1 MGAVAPEALAIS
13 AAREY
18 LLASLP
24 AKVAALNLLRPA
36 VLKSALIGPF
46 TVPSG
51 AVLKLSA
58 SSQEATP
65 TGVTLTS
72 GTRTAAQVAA
82 DITAA
87 SVPGLTAGVDAAGR
101 LTLTSSSTP
110 AAGAPSVVVVA
121 RDSDADGA
129 NATGSNA
136 AFGWAEGGEH
146 FEVPAI
152 VAPSWRGVIDGK
164 PLGGAVDMGQGF
176 WVMLGRRTVTPT
188 HPGIRRDTFNV
199 SVLVELWRPF
209 SANAPPHRS
218 REPISACVRAVREV
232 VESDDGRYLGRQ
244 WANDIQLTTIGTVT
258 IDDGVFVANDLPG
271 VLFDIARLTLNVRVF
286 QRPD

>member
-1 MGAVAPEALAIS
+1 MGAVAPESLAVT
-13 AAREY
+13 AVREY
-18 LLASLP
+18 LLAKLP
-24 AKVAALNLLRPA
+24 AKVSALNVLRAA
-36 VLKSALIGPF
+36 VLKSALIEPF

-58 SSQEATP
+58 WSQETTP
-65 TGVTLTS
+65 TSVNLTS

-87 SVPGLTAGVDAAGR
+87 AVPGLTAGVDEVGR

-136 AFGWAEGGEH
+136 AFGWADGGEH
-146 FEVPAI
+146 CEVPAI
-152 VAPSWRGVIDGK
+152 VAPSWRGVTDGK
-164 PLGGAVDMGQGF
+164 PLASTADLGQGF
-176 WVMLGRRTVTPT
+176 WVLLGKRTATPT

-199 SVLVELWRPF
+199 AISVEVWRPF
-209 SANAPPHRS
+209 SANAPPHRT
-218 REPISACVRAVREV
+218 REAIGSCVRAVREV
-232 VESDDGRYLGRQ
+232 IEADDGRYLGRQ
-244 WANDIQLTTIGTVT
+244 WANDVQLATLGAVA
-258 IDDGVFVANDLPG
+258 IDDSIFVLNEMPG
-271 VLFDIARLTLNVRVF
+271 VLFDVARLTLNVRVF